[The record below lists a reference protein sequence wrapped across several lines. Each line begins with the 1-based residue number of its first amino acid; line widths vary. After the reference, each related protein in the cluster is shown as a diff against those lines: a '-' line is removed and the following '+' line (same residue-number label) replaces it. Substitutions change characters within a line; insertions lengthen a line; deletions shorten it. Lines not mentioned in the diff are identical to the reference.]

1 MATDIFSREVS
12 FGGAF
17 SADGASLTFS
27 NFGQGLLAQQVQWQ
41 YQQNVTRLYEVASPD
56 IWLVAGRTQGQA
68 TVQRVMGPSSLAAS
82 FYETYGNVCNTA
94 SNTITFTFTAACDA
108 ADTGGDTVTVTLNGV
123 VIVGVGGAVTAQ
135 DMVVNESITMLFL
148 WMTYDDGQGGP

>member
-17 SADGASLTFS
+17 SADGADLTFS
-27 NFGQGLLAQQVQWQ
+27 NFSAGLLAQQIQWQ

-56 IWLVAGRTQGQA
+56 IYLVAGRTQGQA
-68 TVQRVMGPSSLAAS
+68 TIQRVMGPTALAAA
-82 FYETYGNVCNTA
+82 FYETYGNVCNAAT
-94 SNTITFTFTAACDA
+94 NTMTFTFQANCENGG
-108 ADTGGDTVTVTLNGV
+108 DTGDTVTITLNGC

-148 WMTYDDGQGGP
+148 WMTYASASPP